1 MWILENII
9 LIYTVSEEISS
20 RILIIEFFLCTI
32 PALLIHSWGDG
43 SNGNGFDDFL
53 QASFTP
59 FITEHNYQAL
69 RPYIPES
76 MNSEET
82 ESIHYLMIPQA
93 R

>member
-1 MWILENII
+1 MSILENII

-20 RILIIEFFLCTI
+20 RILITELFCVLFL
-32 PALLIHSWGDG
+32 PWLIYSLGEG
-43 SNGNGFDDFL
+43 SNGDGFDDLL

-82 ESIHYLMIPQA
+82 QSIHYLMIPRA

>member
-1 MWILENII
+1 M
-9 LIYTVSEEISS
+9 SEEISS
-20 RILIIEFFLCTI
+20 RILIIEFVCVLLI

-43 SNGNGFDDFL
+43 SNGDGFDDLL

-82 ESIHYLMIPQA
+82 QSIHYLMIPQA